1 MNKEEIEKITE
12 IINDYK
18 NQSNK
23 DLERAMDFISNE
35 FESTKQK
42 VIVMTHHLDKLEN
55 TYNLILKEHST
66 RNGVK
71 WESNYISR
79 WGNW

>member
-1 MNKEEIEKITE
+1 MNQEEIEKITE

-23 DLERAMDFISNE
+23 DLEKVMDFISNE

-66 RNGVK
+66 RNGIK
-71 WESNYISR
+71 
-79 WGNW
+79 

>member
-1 MNKEEIEKITE
+1 MNQEEIEKITE

-23 DLERAMDFISNE
+23 DLEKAMDFISNE
-35 FESTKQK
+35 FESTKQN

-71 WESNYISR
+71 
-79 WGNW
+79 

>member
-1 MNKEEIEKITE
+1 MTKNDKKITE

-18 NQSNK
+18 NHSNK
-23 DLERAMDFISNE
+23 DLEKAMDFISNE

-71 WESNYISR
+71 
-79 WGNW
+79 

>member
-1 MNKEEIEKITE
+1 MNQEEIKKITE

-18 NQSNK
+18 NHSNK
-23 DLERAMDFISNE
+23 DLEKVMDFISNE

-55 TYNLILKEHST
+55 TYNLILKQLDFL
-66 RNGVK
+66 NLFV
-71 WESNYISR
+71 SNKISK
-79 WGNW
+79 